1 MRQKEKF
8 PALLFLAIGMT
19 ALITMYRLP
28 FGTLHEPDSAFF
40 PVILSILLIGFSLI
54 LLGQSVI
61 TKSAVQRG
69 LWEDRWQKLI
79 PTIGALIAY
88 ALFLK
93 SVGYVLCTLL
103 ILLFSARQE
112 KCSWKASLLIS
123 FLCTFLSYSVF
134 RWYLKSPLPQ
144 GIVPF

>member
-1 MRQKEKF
+1 
-8 PALLFLAIGMT
+8 MT

-28 FGTLHEPDSAFF
+28 FGTLHGPDSAFF
-40 PVILSILLIGFSLI
+40 PVILSILLIGLSLI
-54 LLGQSVI
+54 LLGQSI
-61 TKSAVQRG
+61 IIKLAVQRG

-79 PTIGALIAY
+79 PAIGALIAY
-88 ALFLK
+88 AFLLK
-93 SVGYVLCTLL
+93 SVGYIICTLSIL
-103 ILLFSARQE
+103 IFSARQE
-112 KCSWKASLLIS
+112 KCSWKASFLIS

>member
-1 MRQKEKF
+1 MSQKDKF
-8 PALLFLAIGMT
+8 PALVFLAIGMM

-28 FGTLHEPDSAFF
+28 FGTIQEPDSAFF
-40 PVILSILLIGFSLI
+40 PVILSILLIGLSLI
-54 LLGQSVI
+54 LLGQSII
-61 TKSAVQRG
+61 TKLAEQRG

-79 PTIGALIAY
+79 PAIGVLIAY
-88 ALFLK
+88 AFLLK
-93 SVGYVLCTLL
+93 SVGYVICTLSVL
-103 ILLFSARQE
+103 IFSARQE
-112 KCSWKASLLIS
+112 KCSWKTSFLIS